1 MAVVQPTSN
10 WFINAMNSHP
20 LTKLGV
26 KGSNV
31 YTETGVG
38 DLRLSLFQMLVRGL
52 QASEIR
58 RVINTAFTSP
68 DKAYLLDFIVMAFQ
82 TRDIRG
88 GKGERDV
95 AFHMFM
101 SIMLERPNLIE
112 PLLRLIPEY
121 GCWKDMWKLWAMAE
135 NYTTNI
141 QDSIINVVKWFYF
154 EDLSKLDKSAG
165 NTPKLSLLGK
175 WLPREGSKYDKIAN
189 KLADVFYPDVSL
201 ADDRL
206 RLYRKEC
213 SRLSKALGVIEQKM
227 CGEKWREIRP
237 EAVPG
242 RLMMKARK
250 AFLNE
255 IRVQK
260 KWRDRLDGDEEPS
273 LRFPNSLDRM
283 ECRTNFLWHMEQ
295 VLAGKAAV
303 NAANVLYPHEIV
315 AKFWN
320 ACGNQFPKSEE
331 NLLQAQWNAIRD
343 VAKTQGGLRGIVPMS
358 DFSGSMH
365 GIPMMVSMALGV
377 LLSEINHPAFA
388 DYLLGFDSDPSWIS
402 FKGMTSLQQKIKYA
416 QRFARGT
423 STNFQGA
430 CDLILRRLVEYK
442 VPPEEAPRDLLVLTD
457 MGFDAANRT
466 GVNWETHLQSIR
478 SRFSAAGYEA
488 PRIIIWNLR
497 AEYKDYHARADE
509 EGVVVLS
516 GWSPAVLKAIQKGGV
531 TVRTPYQGLRELLDD
546 TRYDLVRETFRNA
559 L

>member
-1 MAVVQPTSN
+1 MSVNTSL
-10 WFINAMNSHP
+10 

-38 DLRLSLFQMLVRGL
+38 DLRVSLFQMLVRGL
-52 QASEIR
+52 EVSEIR
-58 RVINTAFTSP
+58 RVIKTAFTSS
-68 DKAYLLDFIVMAFQ
+68 DKDYLLDFIVMAFQ
-82 TRDIRG
+82 TRDVRG

-101 SIMLERPNLIE
+101 TIMLEKPNLVESLI
-112 PLLRLIPEY
+112 RLIPEY
-121 GCWKDMWKLWAMAE
+121 GCWKDMWKLWMLAE
-135 NYTTNI
+135 NSSTNI
-141 QDSIINVVKWFYF
+141 QESIINVVKWFYF

-175 WLPREGSKYDKIAN
+175 WLPREGSKYDKIAK
-189 KLADVFYPDVSL
+189 KLADVFYPDV
-201 ADDRL
+201 AVVDDRL

-213 SRLSKALGVIEQKM
+213 FRLSKALGVIEQKM
-227 CGEKWREIRP
+227 CGKRWKEIWP

-260 KWRDRLDGDEEPS
+260 KGRDGQDVNDEPS

-295 VLAGKAAV
+295 VLDGKAAV
-303 NAANVLYPHEIV
+303 NAVNVLYPHEIV

-320 ACGNQFPKSEE
+320 AGGNRFPKSEE
-331 NLLQAQWNAIRD
+331 NLLQAQWNSIRD
-343 VAKTQGGLRGIVPMS
+343 AAKAQGGLRGIVPMS
-358 DFSGSMH
+358 DFSGSMS

-388 DYLLGFDSDPSWIS
+388 DYLLGFDSNPSWIS
-402 FKGMTSLQQKIKYA
+402 FKGMTSLLQKIKYA
-416 QRFARGT
+416 QRFAQGT

-430 CDLILRRLVEYK
+430 CDVILRRLVEYK
-442 VPPEEAPRDLLVLTD
+442 VPSEEAPRDLLVLTD
-457 MGFDAANRT
+457 MGFDEANRF
-466 GVNWETHLQSIR
+466 GVNWETHIQSIR
-478 SRFSAAGYEA
+478 SRFSAEGYEA
-488 PRIIIWNLR
+488 PRIVIWNLR

-516 GWSPAVLKAIQKGGV
+516 GWSPAVLKAIQKGGIS
-531 TVRTPYQGLRELLDD
+531 VRTPYQGLRQLLDD
-546 TRYDLVRETFRNA
+546 TRYNLVRETFGNM